1 MRPRLSSSILSFA
14 FANALAFGHTRAA
27 EPALVPVVQSGHKSA
42 VTCSDATPDGKLYVT
57 GSFDNTAI
65 LWNATGDKLRTF
77 DVPEQGVASVKL
89 SEDGK
94 LLLIASHYNCELWNL
109 ETNTKLPKPK
119 ELYRAVGASLSAD
132 GKLAAAAFGGTGQET
147 KVAVWDTAAGQQLQ
161 LFNTG
166 HTRDVTCTM
175 FSRDGKQLFTGA
187 GDKNVFIW
195 DLATGKRVRELPHNA
210 EVDELSLSQDGRWLV
225 TRTTDQR
232 ATLWDTT
239 GVEKARNFG
248 SNNEQIE
255 SAVISAD
262 GKFLVFGTI
271 EGGSTRTFKHVVNM
285 VNWATGQKLR
295 TLTGHQRH
303 VQSVSLTADAKTL
316 LSGGNDGT
324 LILWDLAKGTPLRTL
339 SVPPQLI
346 TALELSGDGKMLAV
360 RFDKSL
366 VALWNL
372 ATGERLKNIDFGKRL
387 TGKFRLSN
395 DGKFLLVASDENLI
409 TAWNTAT
416 GAEMAK
422 FSGHKS
428 PVTDLEF
435 APDNKSFVSSSLDNT
450 AILWNLAGGKVVGTF
465 AGQAGMRSLSLS
477 ADAKTLA
484 TVANGGATIWNTVT
498 GDKITT
504 IRESQRP
511 FSCLQLSS
519 DGKTLITGSS
529 DHSVVIWE
537 VATGKKLHSLDCQS
551 QVTQVLLAND
561 EKSLVAST
569 TDGRVSAWNTAT
581 GEKIYETSKKYGQ
594 ASGLAFTKDGKLLI
608 IGARDGSLTF
618 RDATTGKERLV
629 IEIVGNDWLAATPEG
644 QLDGSPNGLKTMV
657 RIRVGATNEF
667 QPLDKARAKFVVP
680 KLLAKLVRGEPLAPD
695 AAKGGAK

>member
-1 MRPRLSSSILSFA
+1 MRPHQFSIFFSFA
-14 FANALAFGHTRAA
+14 LALALAISQTYAA
-27 EPALVPVVQSGHKSA
+27 EPVLIPVIQTGHKSA

-65 LWNATGDKLRTF
+65 LWNAAGDKLRTF
-77 DVPEQGVASVKL
+77 DPEGGVTNVKL

-94 LLLIASHYNCELWNL
+94 LLLLASSYNCELWNL
-109 ETNTKLPKPK
+109 ETNAKLPKPK
-119 ELYRAVGASLSAD
+119 ELYRAVGASMSAD

-161 LFNTG
+161 VLDTG
-166 HTRDVTCTM
+166 HARDVTCTI
-175 FSRDGKQLFTGA
+175 FSRDGKQLLTGA

-232 ATLWDTT
+232 ATLSDTT

-262 GKFLVFGTI
+262 GKFLVMGTV
-271 EGGSTRTFKHVVNM
+271 ERDRTGKFNHVISL
-285 VNWATGQKLR
+285 VNWATGEKLR

-303 VQSVSLTADAKTL
+303 VQSLSLTADAKSL
-316 LSGGNDGT
+316 LSGGNDGA
-324 LILWDLAKGTPLRTL
+324 LLLWDVVKGAPLRTL
-339 SVPPQLI
+339 SVPRQEL
-346 TALELSGDGKMLAV
+346 TALALSGDGKMLAV

-366 VALWNL
+366 VGLWNL
-372 ATGERLKNIDFGKRL
+372 ATGERLKNIDFGKRI
-387 TGKFRLSN
+387 TGKFQLSN

-422 FSGHKS
+422 FPGHKA
-428 PVTDLEF
+428 PVMDLEIT
-435 APDNKSFVSSSLDNT
+435 PDNKSFVSCSLDNT
-450 AILWNLAGGKVVGTF
+450 AILWNLAGGKVVRTF
-465 AGQAGMRSLSLS
+465 AGQTGMRSISLS

-484 TVANGGATIWNTVT
+484 TAANGGATIWNTAT

-511 FSCLQLSS
+511 FSCLQLSG

-529 DHSVVIWE
+529 DHFVVIWDA
-537 VATGKKLHSLDCQS
+537 ATGKKLRSLDCQS

-569 TDGRVSAWNTAT
+569 TDGRITAWNTAT
-581 GEKIYETSKKYGQ
+581 GDKIYETPKKYGQ

-608 IGARDGSLTF
+608 IGARDGTITF
-618 RDATTGKERLV
+618 RDAATGKERLT
-629 IEIVGNDWLAATPEG
+629 IDASASDWIAATPEG

-657 RIRVGATNEF
+657 RLRVGATNEF

-680 KLLAKLVRGEPLAPD
+680 KLVAKLVRGEALTPD
-695 AAKGGAK
+695 AAKGGVK